1 MQCLPAACLA
11 RAMPIYGQ
19 CLFFI
24 LAGKL
29 LVFGRGAQA
38 RIIVISLHQHM
49 IVYSTY
55 STRCLVRAVVFLVWQ
70 QREVTANS
78 SVD

>member
-24 LAGKL
+24 LAG
-29 LVFGRGAQA
+29 GAQA
-38 RIIVISLHQHM
+38 RIIVISLHQQR
-49 IVYSTY
+49 IVYSIH
-55 STRCLVRAVVFLVWQ
+55 STRCLAHAVVFLV
-70 QREVTANS
+70 
-78 SVD
+78 